1 MNTILKVEAI
11 EKFNLIDISLSYFLV
26 FVNFI
31 FYIILSYILK
41 SKNKTVLLLKYE
53 LFILFII
60 DIIYRISYLK
70 TKFSIALF
78 PKELILSL
86 LQSAEFFCILHFLN
100 EIPQKIKI
108 SKEEKEKDFENLEPF
123 HNSTLFFFIIFSYD
137 KFSLGFKNIIFL
149 IENLL
154 IIGGIFK
161 IYGLLRNKVMEI
173 ILIIT
178 NNRKDIKNKFIIS
191 LIENIIINPLI
202 LFSLYYITKI
212 VTIFIGNQIVLSFM
226 NIISI
231 YVKELSKYLVF
242 VLLIIILYSLDK
254 YVFNNKKEDKE
265 TSEKTVKI
273 KINQV

>member
-41 SKNKTVLLLKYE
+41 SKNKTILLLKYE

>member
-1 MNTILKVEAI
+1 
-11 EKFNLIDISLSYFLV
+11 
-26 FVNFI
+26 
-31 FYIILSYILK
+31 
-41 SKNKTVLLLKYE
+41 
-53 LFILFII
+53 
-60 DIIYRISYLK
+60 
-70 TKFSIALF
+70 
-78 PKELILSL
+78 
-86 LQSAEFFCILHFLN
+86 
-100 EIPQKIKI
+100 
-108 SKEEKEKDFENLEPF
+108 
-123 HNSTLFFFIIFSYD
+123 
-137 KFSLGFKNIIFL
+137 
-149 IENLL
+149 
-154 IIGGIFK
+154 
-161 IYGLLRNKVMEI
+161 MEI

-273 KINQV
+273 KINQI